1 MGAVK
6 ATVKDSLFTHMF
18 GDESKEYLLK
28 LYQALHPE
36 DIETGIDNLEI
47 ISIENALSNDIY
59 NDLGFIANDRL
70 VVLVEAQSTWSVNS
84 VVRLLLYLA
93 KTYQTYIF
101 SNKNLKA
108 RLYTESKINLPKA
121 EMYVL
126 YAGKR
131 GDKPSE
137 ISLKDE
143 VFGADGN
150 VDLKANIIF
159 ADEERND
166 IIGEYLAFCTIL
178 KEQVLLYNGD
188 KQKAIQS
195 TISICIE
202 QGKLVRYLS
211 EHRREVEDYMFA
223 LMSDEEMK
231 EAYGDYRESI
241 GEARGEARG
250 EAKGRKLEKVNTL
263 LESIRNIMKSLD
275 VSTERA
281 MDILDIPAEERPM
294 FLEKLNQE

>member
-1 MGAVK
+1 MGTVK
-6 ATVKDSLFTHMF
+6 ATIKDSLFTHMF
-18 GDESKEYLLK
+18 GDENKEYLLK

-36 DIETGIDNLEI
+36 DIETGVDNLKI

-70 VVLVEAQSTWSVNS
+70 VVLVEAQSTWSVNIL
-84 VVRLLLYLA
+84 VRLLLYLA

-101 SNKNLKA
+101 SNKDLKA

-131 GDKPSE
+131 EGRPAE
-137 ISLKDE
+137 LSLKDE
-143 VFGADGN
+143 FFGPNGN

-159 ADEERND
+159 ADEERDD

-195 TISICIE
+195 AISICIE

-241 GEARGEARG
+241 GEAVGE
-250 EAKGRKLEKVNTL
+250 EKNTL
-263 LESIRNIMKSLD
+263 KSIRNVMETLD
-275 VSTERA
+275 VSVEKA
-281 MDILDIPAEERPM
+281 MDILKIPDEQRAI
-294 FLEKLNQE
+294 FHEKLNEK

>member
-1 MGAVK
+1 MGTVK
-6 ATVKDSLFTHMF
+6 ATIKDSLFTHMF
-18 GDESKEYLLK
+18 GDENKEYLLK

-36 DIETGIDNLEI
+36 DLETGVDNLKV

-70 VVLVEAQSTWSVNS
+70 VVLVEAQSTWSVNIL
-84 VVRLLLYLA
+84 VRLLLYLA

-101 SNKNLKA
+101 SNKDLKA

-126 YAGKR
+126 YAGKKA
-131 GDKPSE
+131 GKLSE
-137 ISLKDE
+137 LSLKDE
-143 VFGADGN
+143 FFGSDGN
-150 VDLKANIIF
+150 VDLKAKIIF
-159 ADEERND
+159 ADEERDD

-223 LMSDEEMK
+223 LLSDEELK
-231 EAYGDYRESI
+231 EAYGDYRHEQGLEQGLAQGLETLI
-241 GEARGEARG
+241 GYMKKEG
-250 EAKGRKLEKVNTL
+250 LELKSVI
-263 LESIRNIMKSLD
+263 EKIRETELYKNVSQVDIENIYKQ
-275 VSTERA
+275 
-281 MDILDIPAEERPM
+281 
-294 FLEKLNQE
+294 N

>member
-70 VVLVEAQSTWSVNS
+70 VVLVEAQSTWSVNI

-101 SNKNLKA
+101 SNKDLKA
-108 RLYTESKINLPKA
+108 RLYTESKINLPNA

-143 VFGADGN
+143 FFGADGH
-150 VDLKANIIF
+150 VDLKANVIF

-188 KQKAIQS
+188 KQKAIQAA
-195 TISICIE
+195 ISICIE
-202 QGKLVRYLS
+202 QGKLVKYLS
-211 EHRREVEDYMFA
+211 DHRREVEDYMFA

-241 GEARGEARG
+241 GEERGEARG
-250 EAKGRKLEKVNTL
+250 EEKSTL
-263 LESIRNIMKSLD
+263 KSIKSIMENLD
-275 VSTERA
+275 VSAEKA
-281 MDILDIPAEERPM
+281 MDILKIPADKRGT
-294 FLEKLNQE
+294 FQEKINQE